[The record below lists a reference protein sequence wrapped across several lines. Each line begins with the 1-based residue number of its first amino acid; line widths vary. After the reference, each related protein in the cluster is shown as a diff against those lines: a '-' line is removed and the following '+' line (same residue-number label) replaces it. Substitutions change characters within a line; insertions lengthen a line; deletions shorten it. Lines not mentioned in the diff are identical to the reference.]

1 MWLRLM
7 MIAWAANG
15 AALFGLKVLT
25 VHNLTDR
32 YKYQYMVAWYLSGF
46 ILALAVVLRKWA
58 VPYRREVVIG
68 AGMAVCSVAGQAGL
82 ALALLSGAPGY
93 IVFPVASG
101 ATVFLVATVGVL
113 AFKERVGFAGVAGIA
128 FGLLSVVILSIS

>member
-7 MIAWAANG
+7 IVAWAANG

-25 VHNLTDR
+25 EHHLADQ

-46 ILALAVVLRKWA
+46 ALALAVVLRNWA
-58 VPYRREVVIG
+58 APYRKEVVIG
-68 AGMAVCSVAGQAGL
+68 AGMAVCSVVGQAAL

-93 IVFPVASG
+93 IVFPITSG
-101 ATVFLVATVGVL
+101 ATVFLVATAGVL
-113 AFKERVGFAGVAGIA
+113 AFKERVGPAGIAGIA
-128 FGLLSVVILSIS
+128 FGLLSVVILSM